1 MKAKVDQM
9 ADLTDDTESERNA
22 AQRQVEAMREL
33 LAAIRNAWADI
44 PDHVAAK
51 IDAILNMKRERR

>member
-1 MKAKVDQM
+1 MVDRM
-9 ADLTDDTESERNA
+9 ADLIDDTESEGNA

-51 IDAILNMKRERR
+51 LDAILNMKREGR